1 MTTRPTIPR
10 KSAHRRWCAAL
21 LLSTAVGGIACAETP
36 PTPPTPVLPIKT
48 LSALHGEIR
57 TGDLVFTRID
67 VLPFREVASATG
79 TWTNHVGIVVGRDGD
94 VPLVAESTFPWSKLT
109 PLPSFVARSE
119 SGRVAVLRL
128 PVALDEAAQ
137 IRLRSAADR
146 RLGVFYDTGFNLH
159 SRRQFC
165 SRFVHEVVDEAM
177 GERLGRVQTL
187 AALFAQHPQARIG
200 FWRAWYLGSIPW
212 SRQTITPASLLQ
224 SPRLQ
229 PVFDGQVV
237 ASAPRRLDE
246 ERRHQAV
253 HRWSD

>member
-1 MTTRPTIPR
+1 MNPHPFLPPR
-10 KSAHRRWCAAL
+10 SLHRKLRAAWLFSAVVA
-21 LLSTAVGGIACAETP
+21 GIAHAETVQ
-36 PTPPTPVLPIKT
+36 TPATPSLPFKT
-48 LSALHGEIR
+48 LSTLQGEIR

-79 TWTNHVGIVVGRDGD
+79 TWTNHVGIVIGHDGD
-94 VPLVAESTFPWSKLT
+94 TPLVAESTFPWSKLT
-109 PLPSFVARSE
+109 PLSSFVARSE

-128 PVALDEAAQ
+128 PAPLDEAAQ
-137 IRLRSAADR
+137 IRLRSAADH

-165 SRFVHEVVDEAM
+165 SRFVHEVVDEAL
-177 GERLGRVQTL
+177 GERLGQVQTL
-187 AALFAQHPQARIG
+187 AGLFAQHPQARIG

-237 ASAPRRLDE
+237 ATAR
-246 ERRHQAV
+246 
-253 HRWSD
+253 